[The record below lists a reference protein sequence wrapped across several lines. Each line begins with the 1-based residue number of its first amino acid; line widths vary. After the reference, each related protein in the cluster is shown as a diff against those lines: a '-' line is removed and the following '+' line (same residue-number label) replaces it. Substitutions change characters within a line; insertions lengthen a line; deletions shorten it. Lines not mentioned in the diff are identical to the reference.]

1 MGEVAVSI
9 LLVFGAAFVLLG
21 SLGLVK
27 LPDIYARLH
36 APTKATTLGV
46 GALIGAS
53 AIDHTL
59 SRGVPSGQELLV
71 TGFFFLTA
79 PVGAYLLSKAALHLR
94 LPAGKATLPRNDHD

>member
-1 MGEVAVSI
+1 MVDVVVSAV
-9 LLVFGAAFVLLG
+9 LLFGSAFVLLG

-46 GALIGAS
+46 GALLVAS
-53 AIDHTL
+53 AVHHTGLRGSL
-59 SRGVPSGQELLV
+59 SVQELLV

-79 PVGAYLLSKAALHLR
+79 PIGAYLVSKAALHLR
-94 LPAGKATLPRNDHD
+94 LKAGRAELPPRE

>member
-1 MGEVAVSI
+1 MVEVVVSVV
-9 LLVFGAAFVLLG
+9 LVFGSAFVLLG

-46 GALIGAS
+46 GALLLAS
-53 AIDHTL
+53 AVHHTALRGSL
-59 SRGVPSGQELLV
+59 SVQELLV

-79 PVGAYLLSKAALHLR
+79 PIGAYLVSKAALHLR
-94 LPAGKATLPRNDHD
+94 LKAGRAELPPQE